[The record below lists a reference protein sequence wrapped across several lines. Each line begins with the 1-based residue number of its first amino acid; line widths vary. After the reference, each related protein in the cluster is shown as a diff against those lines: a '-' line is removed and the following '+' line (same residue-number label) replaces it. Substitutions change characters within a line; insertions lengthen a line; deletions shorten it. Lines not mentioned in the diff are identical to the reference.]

1 MTVPERIEALLDVV
15 DPAREETS
23 EASEALSVLGLVKR
37 RGKGFWPT
45 TAGWTLLSDRGRAFD
60 N

>member
-1 MTVPERIEALLDVV
+1 MTDPERIEALLDLV
-15 DPAREETS
+15 DPTREAAA
-23 EASEALSVLGLVKR
+23 EAINALSVLGLVKR

-60 N
+60 V

>member
-1 MTVPERIEALLDVV
+1 MTDPERIEALLDLV
-15 DPAREETS
+15 DSAREERP
-23 EASEALSVLGLVKR
+23 EASRALSVLGLVER

-60 N
+60 I